1 MSTFHLFSAGCAG
14 VHTGFAI
21 GFRAQL
27 TLARQSETVRS
38 TTGLGG
44 RHDADQDS
52 GNIAGF
58 GRRFFVAR
66 SRNPGANRAAGDADG
81 AGVAALGDRGIRAA
95 PYQAA
100 ADAPARLSALRTGTR
115 RRLSPVLSRPQCGAG
130 LQRNLRAG
138 IPAERHGD
146 RASHE
151 LLLAPRLVW
160 PLLGADQPGADH
172 QRRRSID
179 DNSHRQLGKRQ
190 RCPDRSPPGPCDA
203 KAAVA
208 HSKPAAVDVVA
219 KAKRDIAWLMRDDA
233 MTISRDESCQRA
245 KMLSRGAGTGSRD
258 AHSSIWRS
266 YSFHI
271 HVAHFSLRSALRRGG

>member
-44 RHDADQDS
+44 RHNADQDS

-58 GRRFFVAR
+58 GRGFFVAR

-146 RASHE
+146 RTAHE

-160 PLLGADQPGADH
+160 PLLSAAA
-172 QRRRSID
+172 RRRSSRRRLD
-179 DNSHRQLGKRQ
+179 DNSHRQLGET
-190 RCPDRSPPGPCDA
+190 PAVPGPPPGPCDA

-208 HSKPAAVDVVA
+208 HSKPAAVDVAA
-219 KAKRDIAWLMRDDA
+219 KAKRCHHNLP
-233 MTISRDESCQRA
+233 
-245 KMLSRGAGTGSRD
+245 
-258 AHSSIWRS
+258 
-266 YSFHI
+266 
-271 HVAHFSLRSALRRGG
+271 

>member
-66 SRNPGANRAAGDADG
+66 GRNPGANRAAGDADG

-160 PLLGADQPGADH
+160 PLLGADQPAPTTSVDAPWTTTANASWGNASGA
-172 QRRRSID
+172 RT
-179 DNSHRQLGKRQ
+179 
-190 RCPDRSPPGPCDA
+190 
-203 KAAVA
+203 
-208 HSKPAAVDVVA
+208 PA
-219 KAKRDIAWLMRDDA
+219 
-233 MTISRDESCQRA
+233 
-245 KMLSRGAGTGSRD
+245 G
-258 AHSSIWRS
+258 
-266 YSFHI
+266 
-271 HVAHFSLRSALRRGG
+271 ALRRQSRSCPQQAGGGESQARYRMAYARRCHDDLP

>member
-58 GRRFFVAR
+58 GRFFFVAR

-138 IPAERHGD
+138 VPAGVPGHRP
-146 RASHE
+146 SHY

-160 PLLGADQPGADH
+160 PLLGADQPGASSSSCEA
-172 QRRRSID
+172 RS
-179 DNSHRQLGKRQ
+179 
-190 RCPDRSPPGPCDA
+190 
-203 KAAVA
+203 
-208 HSKPAAVDVVA
+208 
-219 KAKRDIAWLMRDDA
+219 
-233 MTISRDESCQRA
+233 
-245 KMLSRGAGTGSRD
+245 
-258 AHSSIWRS
+258 
-266 YSFHI
+266 
-271 HVAHFSLRSALRRGG
+271 